1 MRLRK
6 KTSCRI
12 CGNKNLVEIL
22 SFGNLAVSGFFEED
36 TEGIHAPLTLTL
48 CDPGSGGCSL
58 VQLAHQALH
67 PDLLYRQYWYK
78 SGISQTMKDALK
90 DVAKRSEQFV
100 ELNVDDIILDIGSN
114 DGTLLNFYNDVLK
127 KIGFEPSVNIL
138 KEAENGNA
146 TIINNYFNKEEF
158 LNATSDNAHAKIINS
173 IAMFYDLENP
183 HEFMRDITEILAPDG
198 IWINQLSYLPLML
211 SQNAFDN
218 TCHEHIE
225 YYSLTS
231 MQKLLEKYNLE
242 CVDVELND
250 VNGGSF
256 RMYIGHKDAKG
267 LSIPAGGRERVVE
280 LLEQEKQQG
289 LSEKET
295 YEAFAQ
301 RVRDIRT
308 KTRKI
313 IRSVIKNKGTVFV
326 YGASTKGNTL
336 LQYFGLDHTMITACA
351 ERNPSKWGKK
361 TVATNIP
368 IISEEEARK
377 LNPTHFLVLPWHF
390 KKEFIE
396 REREYLEN
404 GGKMIFPL
412 PEFEI
417 VTKDDLIIDNNYSP
431 VVV

>member
-6 KTSCRI
+6 KLACRI
-12 CGNKNLVEIL
+12 CGNKNLIDIL
-22 SFGNLAVSGFFEED
+22 SFGNLAVSDFFEED
-36 TEGIHAPLTLTL
+36 TEGLRAPLTLAL
-48 CDPGSGGCSL
+48 CDPNSGGCSL

-78 SGISQTMKDALK
+78 SGISQTMRDALY
-90 DVAKRSEQFV
+90 DVVVKSEQFV
-100 ELNVDDIILDIGSN
+100 ILNDGDIVLDIGSN
-114 DGTLLNFYNDVLK
+114 DGTMLDFYSKDIR
-127 KIGFEPSVNIL
+127 KIGFEPSINIL
-138 KEAENGNA
+138 NEAQYENQ

-158 LNATSDNAHAKIINS
+158 IKTTASGAKAKIITS

-183 HEFMRDITEILAPDG
+183 HEFMRDLKEILHPEG
-198 IWINQLSYLPLML
+198 IWVNQLSYLPLML

-231 MQKLLEKYNLE
+231 MQKLLEKYDLV

-256 RMYIGHKDAKG
+256 RMYIGHKGADNSNIPEGGAK
-267 LSIPAGGRERVVE
+267 RVSD
-280 LLEQEKQQG
+280 LLEQERQQE
-289 LSEKET
+289 LTKKET
-295 YEAFAQ
+295 YEAFAK
-301 RVRDIRT
+301 RVKDIRT

-336 LQYFGLDHTMITACA
+336 LQYFGLDNTMITACA

-368 IISEEEARK
+368 IISEEEARGLK
-377 LNPTHFLVLPWHF
+377 PTHFLVLPWHF

-417 VTKDDLIIDNNYSP
+417 VTKETTDFLPSSP
-431 VVV
+431 PIL